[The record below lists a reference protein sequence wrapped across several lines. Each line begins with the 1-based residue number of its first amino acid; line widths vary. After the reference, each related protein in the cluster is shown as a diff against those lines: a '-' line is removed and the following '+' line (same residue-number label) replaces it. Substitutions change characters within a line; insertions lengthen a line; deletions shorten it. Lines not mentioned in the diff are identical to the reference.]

1 MQTEVGRS
9 GDSTAATSRDRISY
23 LEHEVSNLWNV
34 VRGLKNEL
42 GHAPSEESPYQGSR
56 VERRDAETDSE
67 MSELSP
73 MNPPTHLQQL
83 FDNEFLDS
91 HGNDGISS
99 DMGSD
104 KASSTM
110 VVRARTRLQ
119 ALMPP
124 KEDVRTIIT
133 TAASWLNLYNALF
146 PTITMFLNAQEMLA
160 KYEALQAPDASPMA
174 VASLLISISITLIQR
189 PPDRSN
195 ELTGIKDTAGFVR
208 KVTETVEQT
217 IVSNDTLAGTLE
229 GIETS
234 LLYIRL

>member
-9 GDSTAATSRDRISY
+9 SDIAAATSRDRISQ
-23 LEHEVSNLWNV
+23 LEDEVSKLWSV
-34 VRGLKNEL
+34 VSDLKTEL
-42 GHAPSEESPYQGSR
+42 GHAPSDEAQYRGAK
-56 VERRDAETDSE
+56 VERHSVETDSE
-67 MSELSP
+67 MSEISP

-91 HGNDGISS
+91 HGNDGLSS

-104 KASSTM
+104 KASSAM
-110 VVRARTRLQ
+110 LVRARTRLQ

-124 KEDVRTIIT
+124 KEDVRTIISN
-133 TAASWLNLYNALF
+133 AASWLTLYNALF
-146 PTITMFLNAQEMLA
+146 PTITMFTNAQEMLA
-160 KYEALQAPDASPMA
+160 KYEALQAPDASPMSI
-174 VASLLISISITLIQR
+174 ASLLISISITVLQKPR
-189 PPDRSN
+189 DQST

-208 KVTETVEQT
+208 KVTEAVEET
-217 IVSNDTLAGTLE
+217 IIGNDILAGTLE